1 MDKENISTVAKISR
15 GLFLLFSSVF
25 FIAVLT
31 QIFLAGLAIFVN
43 PVHWMNHTNFIHLFG
58 FNIPVLLLLLCY
70 LGKLPHWAYLY
81 VFGLISGVFLM
92 YFTANFTDL
101 IRWIGALHPVIAGFL
116 AILAFQLVKKI
127 ILLIFKKRRSE
138 YS

>member
-43 PVHWMNHTNFIHLFG
+43 PIYWMKHTTFIHVFG
-58 FNIPVLLLLLCY
+58 FNIPVLLFLLSY
-70 LGKLPHWAYLY
+70 FGKLPQWAYIY
-81 VFGLISGVFLM
+81 VFGLISGVFFM
-92 YFTANFTDL
+92 YFTANFTNIL
-101 IRWIGALHPVIAGFL
+101 RWLGALHPIIAGFPSYF
-116 AILAFQLVKKI
+116 IFSISEKDNFIHFSKK
-127 ILLIFKKRRSE
+127 E
-138 YS
+138 